1 MAKNKTVK
9 PTETTPESAQEAPGS
24 ALDAQTAA
32 PAEELL
38 EAVGELPKADVDA
51 LEAALAEATGK
62 ADEYLNM
69 AQRVQADF
77 DNFRRRN
84 ANARAESFEDGAKSI
99 IVLLLPVLDNMER
112 AMDAAQCSTDKAL
125 TEGVQLVEKQ
135 LREMLD
141 KRGVKPILRLGEK
154 FDPNVENAIMNGVPE
169 DGEPGTVCEVLQ
181 KGYCMGDSVLRHA
194 MVKVVPE

>member
-1 MAKNKTVK
+1 MAKDKTVK
-9 PTETTPESAQEAPGS
+9 PAKTAPEGAQETA
-24 ALDAQTAA
+24 DVQEAQAA
-32 PAEELL
+32 VPAEELP
-38 EAVGELPKADVDA
+38 ETVKELPKADVEA
-51 LEAALAEATGK
+51 LETALAEATGK

-84 ANARAESFEDGAKSI
+84 VNVRAESFEDGAKSI

-112 AMDAAQCSTDKAL
+112 AMDAAKCSSDKAL
-125 TEGVQLVEKQ
+125 TEGVQMVEKQ

-141 KRGVKPILRLGEK
+141 KRGVKPIHRLGEK
-154 FDPNVENAIMNGVPE
+154 FDPNVENAIMNGVAE